1 MKIEHR
7 TKILKDNI
15 MLGLHRFL
23 GFNLAFL
30 LLLIL
35 VRIYEYVYLR
45 MTITLP
51 PEAEVLNYESDLAKI
66 YLLEAQI
73 HAAAGQDPQAAFAR
87 AIELFQ
93 KLKRNRDADQA
104 ANELA
109 AWKSR

>member
-1 MKIEHR
+1 
-7 TKILKDNI
+7 
-15 MLGLHRFL
+15 
-23 GFNLAFL
+23 
-30 LLLIL
+30 
-35 VRIYEYVYLR
+35 
-45 MTITLP
+45 
-51 PEAEVLNYESDLAKI
+51 LAKI

-104 ANELA
+104 VGELA

>member
-1 MKIEHR
+1 MI
-7 TKILKDNI
+7 ICFMGDFLQMI
-15 MLGLHRFL
+15 ML
-23 GFNLAFL
+23 
-30 LLLIL
+30 
-35 VRIYEYVYLR
+35 
-45 MTITLP
+45 P
-51 PEAEVLNYESDLAKI
+51 